1 MNRLGK
7 PFSGTS
13 PRRRRGKRPVAAAAA
28 FAVVTSLF
36 TPWAMSPADAAVGQ
50 GFNLNLSDVRFILK
64 QIKIAEAHA
73 ASATPA
79 NPCGTL
85 LGTGPNQ
92 IPNGNQQ
99 QRPLDASRGA
109 AAGRCPRTAFPI
121 DSWRLISRTGTWPG
135 GLRIR
140 CHHPRDDLENWLRNS
155 QPPGRGS
162 A

>member
-1 MNRLGK
+1 LGK
-7 PFSGTS
+7 PFSGS
-13 PRRRRGKRPVAAAAA
+13 PRRRRGRRPVAAAAA

-73 ASATPA
+73 VSPTPA

-99 QRPLDASRGA
+99 GAELPWGLRTVDGTCNNLLAGKSKLGPADPVFPRIAPARFRGA
-109 AAGRCPRTAFPI
+109 ESGTTYTQTKGTVR
-121 DSWRLISRTGTWPG
+121 DS
-135 GLRIR
+135 
-140 CHHPRDDLENWLRNS
+140 HPRVVSNLI
-155 QPPGRGS
+155 
-162 A
+162 